1 MTSTSVGLNEL
12 VEAQSAILDC
22 TPVVLVV
29 DDEPDV
35 RSLVMQRFRKK
46 IRKKE
51 LKFLFA
57 ANGAEALD
65 ILANNRDVD
74 MIVSDINMPV
84 MDGLTLLSELKAQYP
99 TIKAVI
105 VSAYG
110 DMKNI
115 REAMNKG
122 AFDFLTKPLDFQDFE
137 STLDKTLEHVRALQL
152 NLLSLR
158 ENNIMRMFVDEG
170 ALAFMLRRF
179 DQDQITKTETINA
192 STVFIDVCGFTALSA
207 REDSTKILKLL
218 NSYFDEIVDKILNNR
233 GAIDKFLGD
242 AVMAT
247 FRGDGHEH
255 CAALACLQVRDA
267 IQSMHGV
274 IEEEF
279 GFSPDVS
286 IGLNSGQVVYG
297 PIGAKRVNRLDFTVI
312 GDSVNVAARL
322 QALAGPG
329 DILVTG
335 EMADSIRDEFELQ
348 SFGVH
353 PLKGKPEP
361 IEVFRLVDIAD

>member
-152 NLLSLR
+152 
-158 ENNIMRMFVDEG
+158 
-170 ALAFMLRRF
+170 
-179 DQDQITKTETINA
+179 
-192 STVFIDVCGFTALSA
+192 
-207 REDSTKILKLL
+207 
-218 NSYFDEIVDKILNNR
+218 
-233 GAIDKFLGD
+233 
-242 AVMAT
+242 
-247 FRGDGHEH
+247 
-255 CAALACLQVRDA
+255 
-267 IQSMHGV
+267 
-274 IEEEF
+274 
-279 GFSPDVS
+279 
-286 IGLNSGQVVYG
+286 
-297 PIGAKRVNRLDFTVI
+297 
-312 GDSVNVAARL
+312 
-322 QALAGPG
+322 
-329 DILVTG
+329 
-335 EMADSIRDEFELQ
+335 
-348 SFGVH
+348 
-353 PLKGKPEP
+353 KP
-361 IEVFRLVDIAD
+361 F